1 MANLTTFQDEE
12 EDVSDDDESLF
23 TNMLFFETT
32 EQVLCAC

>member
-1 MANLTTFQDEE
+1 MANLTTFQDEG
-12 EDVSDDDESLF
+12 EDVSDDDELLF